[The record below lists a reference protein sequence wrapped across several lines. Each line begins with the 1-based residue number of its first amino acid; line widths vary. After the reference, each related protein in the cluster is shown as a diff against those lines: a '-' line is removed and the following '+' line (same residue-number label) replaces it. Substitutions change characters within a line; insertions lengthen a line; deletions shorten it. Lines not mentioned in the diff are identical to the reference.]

1 MLKRLITGIVY
12 IGIIVG
18 FFFLR
23 HVHTSLFGILV
34 YAFSIIGTLEMIQA
48 FAHKSAQPDGSLA
61 PKVAMTN
68 AQKSAVMTYA
78 VFFAP
83 AYYTCL
89 LYTSDAADE

>member
-48 FAHKSAQPDGSLA
+48 FALPIS
-61 PKVAMTN
+61 
-68 AQKSAVMTYA
+68 
-78 VFFAP
+78 
-83 AYYTCL
+83 
-89 LYTSDAADE
+89 